1 VAPVLH
7 SIHTKAGKAEHQ
19 IKKGCESGS
28 HPKRPEGEGRAAES
42 KVKIFTLKNNTPG
55 GRGGKEKRRG
65 VFLGLN

>member
-42 KVKIFTLKNNTPG
+42 KVKIFTLKNNTP
-55 GRGGKEKRRG
+55 RG
-65 VFLGLN
+65 